1 VGVVGPGTQ
10 AGLPGRRVWPG
21 GHGKVGFVPLG
32 LFKPG
37 EPGLLPG
44 RPGVVLPGVPGVV
57 LPGMPGVVLPGI
69 RGVVLGGTPGVVGLL
84 GVWAAAG
91 PARMRLVPRMASDD
105 VHVMSSLL

>member
-1 VGVVGPGTQ
+1 MVGPGTQ

-32 LFKPG
+32 LFSPG

-91 PARMRLVPRMASDD
+91 PARMRLVATTASD
-105 VHVMSSLL
+105 VIHVMRSLL